1 MLLSNWQIERVQ
13 NTTLW
18 QSYQLMKKQLE
29 SKNKHNNN
37 ERQLFHGT
45 DAKSVDYIN
54 SRGFDR
60 GFAGTHGTV
69 TQDPVISSGVTR

>member
-1 MLLSNWQIERVQ
+1 MLLSNRQIERIQ
-13 NTTLW
+13 NPRLW

-29 SKNKHNNN
+29 LKNKHSNN

-69 TQDPVISSGVTR
+69 TRDPVISCDVTC